1 MLSAAMAHNLL
12 LRGLKLIKQGFG
24 TKTNEIRFWA
34 EKKSTSEVCPK
45 CATMCSTVY
54 DRREVIVVDEPLRES
69 AVVLKIQK
77 RRFYCKSCKKP
88 FTEHVNGIRKGARVT
103 ERFRN
108 YVFICCE
115 RYSNLST
122 VRKVARCSSGFVY
135 KSYYEQLR
143 KTRIRQDR
151 SWPHTLGVD
160 EHFFKRNK
168 DYGHRDFVTMLVD
181 FNQSRLME
189 VVEGRQTD
197 MLRASVGHV
206 RGRENVKNVVMDLSE
221 TYRNFAQEFFPK
233 AKIIADKFHV
243 VRLLHPAINRRRKE
257 ALGDN
262 RSLPVRKLLLA
273 NGNNLDPVKR
283 MILHKGL
290 RQYDALREVYFYKE
304 CLHKLYRTH
313 GVEKA
318 RQGLINLT
326 DAMARSILPEILSL
340 RKTLLKWKNE
350 ILAYFETKITNAKTE
365 GYNNKAK
372 VIKRRA
378 YGFRSFKNYRLKLLA
393 DCS

>member
-1 MLSAAMAHNLL
+1 MAHNLL

-24 TKTNEIRFWA
+24 VKAHEHRFWV
-34 EKKSTSEVCPK
+34 EKKSTCEPCPK
-45 CATMCSTVY
+45 CATLCTKVY
-54 DRREVIVVDEPLRES
+54 DHREVKIVDEPLRDI
-69 AVVLKIQK
+69 AVVLRFNK

-88 FTEHVNGIRKGARVT
+88 FTEYLKGIKKGGRVT
-103 ERFRN
+103 DRFRA
-108 YVFICCE
+108 FIFKCCE

-135 KSYYEQLR
+135 KTYYEQLR

-151 SWPHTLGVD
+151 HWPHTLGVD
-160 EHFFKRNK
+160 EHFFKHNK

-197 MLRASVGHV
+197 ILRASVGHV

-221 TYRNFAQEFFPK
+221 TYRNFAREFFPK

-243 VRLLHPAINRRRKE
+243 IRLLHPAINRRRKE

-313 GVEKA
+313 GIEKA
-318 RQGLINLT
+318 RQALINLT
-326 DAMARSILPEILSL
+326 DAMAKSVLPEIISL